1 MTYITECTGSA
12 TSDRQQTNYGGY
24 QPGAHMDVAYGQRF
38 VPTSKCL
45 DSVTLRMRRIEN
57 LDVDIEIRSDS
68 GGIPAGNIGSGYM
81 GWYRIPYT
89 SIPTS
94 FSNINIPF
102 GIILPD
108 LNPKWIVIYSHIYD
122 PNYYDP
128 MFLFDLDGEMIT
140 NATEYSAVKVAND
153 AWNIGGKT
161 RQLYYQTYK
170 KTYTIPCTTPGCG
183 FDIT

>member
-1 MTYITECTGSA
+1 MSYATECTGS
-12 TSDRQQTNYGGY
+12 TTIDRQQTSYGGY

-45 DSVTLRMRRIEN
+45 DSVVLRMRRIEN
-57 LDVDIEIRSDS
+57 FDVDIEIRSDN
-68 GGIPAGNIGSGYM
+68 GGIPAGNISGYL

-102 GIILPD
+102 GIILPS
-108 LNPKWIVIYSHIYD
+108 LSPKWIVICSEKYD
-122 PNYYDP
+122 PDFFDP
-128 MFLFDLDGEMIT
+128 AVFFDLDGEIIT

-153 AWNIGGKT
+153 AWNIGGT
-161 RQLYYQTYK
+161 THQLYYQTFK
-170 KTYTIPCTTPGCG
+170 KTYVSCTVPGCG
-183 FDIT
+183 FTVV